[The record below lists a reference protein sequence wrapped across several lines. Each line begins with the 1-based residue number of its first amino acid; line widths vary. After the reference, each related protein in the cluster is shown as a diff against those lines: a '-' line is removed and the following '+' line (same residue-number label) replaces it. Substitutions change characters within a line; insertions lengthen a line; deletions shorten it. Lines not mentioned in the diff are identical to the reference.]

1 MKKAKLICQIIL
13 IVAVFSTA
21 FSPRP
26 KGEKQQEPKIIE
38 LKLPVSDVDVVLS
51 ALAKLPYE
59 QSAQLINKIV
69 SQAQLQ
75 MQPIKKDTTK
85 PAKKP

>member
-1 MKKAKLICQIIL
+1 MKQLLIFISIIVSVSL
-13 IVAVFSTA
+13 LTSFI
-21 FSPRP
+21 RP
-26 KGEKQQEPKIIE
+26 KGKKQQEPKIIE

-69 SQAQLQ
+69 SQAQPQ
-75 MQPIKKDTTK
+75 MQPVKADSSKT
-85 PAKKP
+85 KKP